1 MSSSSTSK
9 NIILKTLVDDVALP
23 LYPKTSVNQ
32 IQIDDDHALSDMLI
46 TMCNTIDD
54 NTKKITSVEN
64 KSPELPNN
72 VKQLLINLFA
82 GAAYGNEKMTPVFNA
97 LCTEWGLTPTDDK
110 LDNSVNI
117 LYNLENP
124 VTFVPSEQKYIDTGI
139 KLFESIT
146 DEKFTIMI
154 DFSNGKNAYIS
165 DSDTSMRTVMHCMK
179 EVDPWPGVT
188 INVHGYSGHA
198 IMATYGTRQVLTKTT
213 ASTPFSGRNTK
224 AVICFNGTRMRVVCP
239 TAGKAANKTYE
250 SLYEDKPD
258 TGWFDVNSMTPA
270 INETI
275 ILGAYKETDGTMGRY
290 FDGTIN
296 RFKVY
301 SGICPDSM
309 IQEFL
314 NTTVPPLDSPTVT
327 FTTPEYKLD
336 KPKVFVPANGDYID
350 TGIKLFDDI
359 SHLERTICVQGFTG
373 TNLNETALDTYSL
386 IHCMEETEPYP
397 GLNVAVWPNKIYGI
411 NVYGSA
417 PGGCRLSATKSKT
430 EEFKLILV
438 FKGSDVHAIAGTKN
452 SYGNVYGV
460 LDSGNVHIYDLTT
473 TVDKTLLF
481 GAYHKSDNTV
491 GRFWDGTLNRAEVYN
506 ESFTDEQIFAWMN
519 DWTYNQ

>member
-1 MSSSSTSK
+1 MSNPSTSK
-9 NIILKTLVDDVALP
+9 NVIFKTLVDDVALP

-32 IQIDDDHALSDMLI
+32 VQIDDTHALSDMLI

-64 KSPELPNN
+64 KSPELPDN

-117 LYNLENP
+117 LYNLEDP
-124 VTFVPSEQKYIDTGI
+124 VTFVPSEHKHIDTGI
-139 KLFESIT
+139 KLFENIT

-154 DFSNGKNAYIS
+154 DFSNGENAYIGG
-165 DSDTSMRTVMHCMK
+165 DSEKRTVMHCMK
-179 EVDPWPGVT
+179 EVEPWPGVAIT
-188 INVHGYSGHA
+188 VHGNSGHA
-198 IMATYGTRQVLTKTT
+198 ILDTYGTTQVLTKTT
-213 ASTPFSGRNTK
+213 ASTPFYGRNTK
-224 AVICFNGTRMRVVCP
+224 VVICFNGTQMRVVCP
-239 TAGKAANKTYE
+239 TAGKAANATYE

-258 TGWFDVNSMTPA
+258 TGWFDVTSMTPA
-270 INETI
+270 ISETI
-275 ILGAYKETDGTMGRY
+275 ILGAYKEADGTMGRY

-301 SGICPDSM
+301 SGICPDSV

-314 NTTVPPLDSPTVT
+314 NTTVPPLDTPTVT

-336 KPKVFVPANGDYID
+336 KPKVFVPANSDYID

-359 SHLERTICVQGFTG
+359 SHLERTICIQGVTG
-373 TNLNETALDTYSL
+373 TNLDETARDTYSV
-386 IHCMEETEPYP
+386 IHCMEETDPYP
-397 GLNVAVWPNKIYGI
+397 GLNVAAWPDKRYGI
-411 NVYGSA
+411 NVYNTIPACKVSTT
-417 PGGCRLSATKSKT
+417 RSKT

-438 FKGSDVHAIAGTKN
+438 FKGKTVRAVGGIKN
-452 SYGNVYGV
+452 SYGNVSGV
-460 LDSGNVHIYDLTT
+460 MDSGAVDIYGLAT